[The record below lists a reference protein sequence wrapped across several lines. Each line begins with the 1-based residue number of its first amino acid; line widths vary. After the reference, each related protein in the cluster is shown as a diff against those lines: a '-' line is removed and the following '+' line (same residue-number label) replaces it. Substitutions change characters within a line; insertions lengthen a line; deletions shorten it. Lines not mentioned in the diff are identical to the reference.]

1 MSTTSRCTL
10 FVTTEKLVMI
20 AAGLMGTALLA
31 QTPSSKPVQRIPPV
45 TMVLPVAGAPL
56 SVDIVEE
63 RTTKLRTGKHSDGTS
78 KTEVLT
84 SKVYRDGAGRMRTE
98 MEIVGDSGESTA
110 IVIIFN
116 KPDGFMAML
125 VPAEK
130 GGGRFLFS
138 KKQQSEGGFGFTTLD
153 PLITAHG
160 KKTSKTESLGKQTI
174 EGIEFEGER
183 TTTTVDDQPSIVG
196 VQDHWVARD
205 LGLFGLEKSS
215 GPDLESTTTI
225 RNLDRHE
232 PDPALFTPP
241 ADYEIRE
248 LNPDDPAQ

>member
-1 MSTTSRCTL
+1 L
-10 FVTTEKLVMI
+10 FVTVETIVLT
-20 AAGLMGTALLA
+20 AAGLMGTALFA
-31 QTPSSKPVQRIPPV
+31 QAPSPKPVQRIPPV

-63 RTTKLRTGKHSDGTS
+63 RITKLPDGTS
-78 KTEVLT
+78 KTETLT

-98 MEIVGDSGESTA
+98 TEVVGDSGESTA

-130 GGGRFLFS
+130 GGGRFLLS
-138 KKQQSEGGFGFTTLD
+138 KKQQSEGGFGFTTID

-174 EGIEFEGER
+174 EGIEFEGAR
-183 TTTTVDDQPSIVG
+183 TTTTVEGQPSIVG
-196 VQDHWVARD
+196 VQDHWAARD

-215 GPDLESTTTI
+215 GPDLESIAKI
-225 RNLDRHE
+225 RNLDRRE
-232 PDPALFTPP
+232 PDPGLFTPP
-241 ADYEIRE
+241 ADYEIRD